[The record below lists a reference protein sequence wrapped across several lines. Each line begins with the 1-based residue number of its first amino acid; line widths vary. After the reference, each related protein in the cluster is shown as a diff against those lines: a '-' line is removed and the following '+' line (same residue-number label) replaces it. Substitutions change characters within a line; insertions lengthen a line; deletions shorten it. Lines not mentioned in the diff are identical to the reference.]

1 MKMPFQT
8 YYHNTFPSHLQEF
21 YDSIPN
27 DMRHHFH
34 QNSYDYTGIDDE
46 NKTFTIQVDKL
57 SNHGRGTNIE
67 HLKFLSPEDKV
78 HFSISLFLNI
88 LTDQVCYTYFN
99 SIYSRFRSL
108 TNYPKLTGTCLTM
121 CHINVHPTEIF
132 RYIDTEFDWNY
143 RDISMMEIK
152 NIFNESKD
160 FMMQEVLSFFKNH
173 LNEIEGE
180 SFWRTCEREFKFLN

>member
-1 MKMPFQT
+1 MKIPFQT

-27 DMRHHFH
+27 DMRHHH
-34 QNSYDYTGIDDE
+34 SNDE
-46 NKTFTIQVDKL
+46 KIFTIQVDKL

-67 HLKFLSPEDKV
+67 HLKFLSSEDKIY
-78 HFSISLFLNI
+78 FSISLFLTI

-99 SIYSRFRSL
+99 SIYFRFRSL

-121 CHINVHPTEIF
+121 CHINVHPTQIF
-132 RYIDTEFDWNY
+132 QHIDTELDWNY
-143 RDISMMEIK
+143 RDISMIEIK

-160 FMMQEVLSFFKNH
+160 FMKQEVLSFFKNY
-173 LNEIEGE
+173 LKEIDGE
-180 SFWRTCEREFKFLN
+180 TFWKKCEEELKF

>member
-1 MKMPFQT
+1 MKMSFQT
-8 YYHNTFPSHLQEF
+8 YYQNTFQSHLQEF
-21 YDSIPN
+21 YNSIPD
-27 DMRHHFH
+27 DMRHHNH
-34 QNSYDYTGIDDE
+34 QTFYDE

-67 HLKFLSPEDKV
+67 HLKFLSPEDKI
-78 HFSISLFLNI
+78 HFSISLFLTI

-121 CHINVHPTEIF
+121 CHINAHPTEIF
-132 RYIDTEFDWNY
+132 QHIDTELDWNY
-143 RDISMMEIK
+143 RDISMIEIK

-160 FMMQEVLSFFKNH
+160 FMKQEILSFFKNH
-173 LNEIEGE
+173 LNEIDGE
-180 SFWRTCEREFKFLN
+180 TFWKKCEEELKF